1 MRRSAV
7 NNLPRIKADL
17 IATLDQGRAKALAL
31 VERLPPELPVHASSG
46 WTVSDL
52 IIHLTALETDMVAA
66 LRHAMDG
73 KPFSVDLRGSGTV
86 NNLYELRREERAG
99 DSWRQLLTDWQRAR
113 DRLRALVIAFPIDK
127 TELAFG
133 NPFFVDYNLV
143 GAIRACGAHERLH
156 LAEMRAASQDQPPG

>member
-1 MRRSAV
+1 M

-31 VERLPPELPVHASSG
+31 VERLPPDLPVHAGSG

-66 LRHAMDG
+66 LQHAMDE
-73 KPFSVDLRGSGTV
+73 KPFSVDLRGRATV
-86 NNLYELRREERAG
+86 NDLYELRREERAEE
-99 DSWRQLLTDWQRAR
+99 SWQRLLMEWERAR
-113 DRLRALVIAFPIDK
+113 DQLRGLVIVFPIDK
-127 TELAFG
+127 TEVTFS

-143 GAIRACGAHERLH
+143 CAIHACGAHERLH
-156 LAEMRAASQDQPPG
+156 LAEMRAASQHQPPD